1 MVSKGGAPATCLR
14 VTPFHGSLPLL
25 QTIHSLVN
33 WGDSEGRG
41 GEGRGEGGKGRE
53 GEREGREGEGRG
65 GGRKGREEEGRGG
78 GGEEG

>member
-1 MVSKGGAPATCLR
+1 MHISPPGWRFGRGRVVSKGGAPATCLR

-41 GEGRGEGGKGRE
+41 GEGRERGGKR
-53 GEREGREGEGRG
+53 REGEGRG
-65 GGRKGREEEGRGG
+65 RGE